1 MERQFRTQN
10 QISSFPVFGT
20 LPLSPQEENATS
32 FYLLFNF
39 HSISSCCKII
49 HRFRD
54 ELFEKVLIQAPAHS
68 VRSSP
73 HVSLSFLSLSWGDI
87 LKWSLHINCCNHFW
101 ELFRISCFSNPPTPA
116 PCILVPRTFTQASEA
131 WRHWGHTQAV
141 CMWLLETPAAF
152 EKWDSNL
159 FAINQR

>member
-20 LPLSPQEENATS
+20 IPLSPREENATR
-32 FYLLFNF
+32 FYLLFSF

-49 HRFRD
+49 QRFRD
-54 ELFEKVLIQAPAHS
+54 ELFEKVLIQAPVHS

-73 HVSLSFLSLSWGDI
+73 HVSFSFLLLRWGDI

-101 ELFRISCFSNPPTPA
+101 ELFRISCFSNLPHPPA
-116 PCILVPRTFTQASEA
+116 LYFGSQNFYSSQ
-131 WRHWGHTQAV
+131 WS
-141 CMWLLETPAAF
+141 LETLRSYPGCLHVAT
-152 EKWDSNL
+152 WDPSCFWEMRL
-159 FAINQR
+159 ESLCH